1 MKVILLKDVEKLG
14 REGEIKEVAEGYA
27 RNFLLPQNFAKPATD
42 QAIQEVELKKEK
54 KTKSDQLE
62 LAEAQK
68 IAEQLDGRELFIK
81 VKEKE
86 GKLFGSVNEKTI
98 AKNFADEGLKVEP
111 KNVILAEPNAL
122 LPHPPHTSIHVP
134 ICTAAW
140 PSRAEG
146 QLAPVEVAVHVFV
159 EGL

>member
-1 MKVILLKDVEKLG
+1 MKVVLLKDVDKLG

-27 RNFLLPQNFAKPATD
+27 RNFLIPQNLAKPATD

-54 KTKSDQLE
+54 KTKSDQME

-86 GKLFGSVNEKTI
+86 GTLFGSVNEKTI
-98 AKNFADEGLKVEP
+98 AKTFADEGMKVDP
-111 KNVILAEPNAL
+111 KNVKLEEPIKEVGDYDVKLELDHGLEANIKVIL
-122 LPHPPHTSIHVP
+122 VP
-134 ICTAAW
+134 
-140 PSRAEG
+140 E
-146 QLAPVEVAVHVFV
+146 EV
-159 EGL
+159 